1 MRFGVGGRSEGRGI
15 RAIVTPAGIQWRE
28 PGNQRNQRMSNQWP
42 RRASGREQSRVG
54 G

>member
-15 RAIVTPAGIQWRE
+15 YAIATPAEIQWRE